1 MAEKGGQWIHAND
14 PTTDWDLLHEK
25 YRNGNN
31 DAKFDAMFGAVC
43 LAIELLNQENLNP
56 GILQELQMQLVDKD
70 FGSKST
76 YLDKPMPKG
85 SKRKKALRPSQDLK
99 KTYLVGAIEAFRKS
113 GLTQEKAVEEVASIT
128 GRAYEE
134 VDQFR
139 DYYSNRNPDGK
150 SYLDFR
156 RKELTSASA
165 IEAKKLAHQWCLLST
180 GL

>member
-1 MAEKGGQWIHAND
+1 MAEKDGQWINAND
-14 PTTDWDLLHEK
+14 QTTEWDLLHEN

-43 LAIELLNQENLNP
+43 LAIELLHQKKLNP
-56 GILQELQMQLVDKD
+56 GILYELQMQLFDKD

-85 SKRKKALRPSQDLK
+85 SKRKKALRPSQDIK
-99 KTYLVGAIEAFRKS
+99 KTYLVAAIEAFRKS
-113 GLTQEKAVEEVASIT
+113 GLTQEKAIEEVASIT
-128 GRAYEE
+128 GRTYEQ
-134 VDQFR
+134 VNQFR
-139 DYYSNRNPDGK
+139 DYYSNRNPNGK

-156 RKELTSASA
+156 RKELTATSA
-165 IEAKKLAHQWCLLST
+165 IQAKELAHQWCRLST